1 MNQNLP
7 EPSQKKWIPD
17 GFHFLGPEDSKD
29 RRILLETV
37 SAVLKKKGYSEVFLP
52 AFDYSST
59 FLQTVSAPDSSSLF
73 RIRDLSGNE
82 ISPSIDLTVQAVKGM
97 AGFSHQRENQNIFY
111 VGRVFRENAQGSVS
125 RKEVLQIGAESI
137 GASGKENTFKILE
150 ELDEIV
156 SLLPLEENLTLVL
169 GNVNLFQSIVR
180 EFELSSGEIEILS
193 KLLYQKNG
201 NEIERI
207 FGDKKNHEVLIRL
220 LSALVLNF
228 DLDSLK
234 KSLNVS
240 SLSENLQKSL
250 NSILEETSWIFRS
263 WESKKRKIDL
273 CIDFSLLRDLNY
285 YTGFVFQGYLQGSP
299 DPVLTGGAYDHLYE
313 MFSGVRRDA
322 SGYAIVVNTLE
333 ASLRT
338 PLSDSKS

>member
-37 SAVLKKKGYSEVFLP
+37 SGVLKKKGYSEVFLP

-111 VGRVFRENAQGSVS
+111 IGRVFRESIKGSAS

-137 GASGKENTFKILE
+137 GVSGKENTFKILE

-156 SLLPLEENLTLVL
+156 SLLPLENRLTLIL
-169 GNVNLFQSIVR
+169 GNVNLFQSIVQ
-180 EFELSSGEIEILS
+180 EFELGSNEIQILS
-193 KLLYQKNG
+193 TLLYQKNG

-207 FGDKKNHEVLIRL
+207 FGEKKNHSDLIRL
-220 LSALVLNF
+220 LNALVLNF
-228 DLDSLK
+228 DPDSLRN
-234 KSLNVS
+234 SLNIA
-240 SLSENLQKSL
+240 SLSKDLQKSL
-250 NSILEETSWIFRS
+250 NFILEETSWIFKS

-299 DPVLTGGAYDHLYE
+299 DPVVTGGSYDHLYE
-313 MFSGVRRDA
+313 MFSGVQKDA
-322 SGYAIVVNTLE
+322 SGYALVVNTLE
-333 ASLRT
+333 VSLRS
-338 PLSDSKS
+338 PVPDSKS

>member
-37 SAVLKKKGYSEVFLP
+37 SGVLKKKGYSEVFLP

-111 VGRVFRENAQGSVS
+111 VGRIFRESTKGSAS

-137 GASGKENTFKILE
+137 GVSGKENTFKILE

-156 SLLPLEENLTLVL
+156 SLLPLENKLTLIL
-169 GNVNLFQSIVR
+169 GNVNLFQTIVQ
-180 EFELSSGEIEILS
+180 EFELGSNEIQIIS
-193 KLLYQKNG
+193 ALLYQKNV

-207 FGDKKNHEVLIRL
+207 FGEKKNHSDLIRL

-228 DLDSLK
+228 DPDSLRN
-234 KSLNVS
+234 SLNIG
-240 SLSENLQKSL
+240 SLSKDLQKSL
-250 NSILEETSWIFRS
+250 NSILEETSWIFKS

-299 DPVLTGGAYDHLYE
+299 DPVLTGGSYDHLYE
-313 MFSGVRRDA
+313 MFSGVQRNA
-322 SGYAIVVNTLE
+322 SGYALVVNTLE
-333 ASLRT
+333 ASLKT
-338 PLSDSKS
+338 PVPEL

>member
-37 SAVLKKKGYSEVFLP
+37 SGVLKKKGYSEVFLP

-97 AGFSHQRENQNIFY
+97 AGFAHQRENQNIFY
-111 VGRVFRENAQGSVS
+111 VGRVFRESAIGSVS

-156 SLLPLEENLTLVL
+156 SVLPLEDSLTLVL
-169 GNVNLFQSIVR
+169 GNVNLFQSIVQ
-180 EFELSSGEIEILS
+180 EFELSSNEIEILS
-193 KLLYQKNG
+193 KLLYQKNV

-207 FGDKKNHEVLIRL
+207 FGDKKNHEILIRL

-240 SLSENLQKSL
+240 SLSSNLQKSL
-250 NSILEETSWIFRS
+250 NSILEETSWIFQS

-313 MFSGVRRDA
+313 MFSGVQKDA

-338 PLSDSKS
+338 PLPDSKS

>member
-37 SAVLKKKGYSEVFLP
+37 SGILKKKGYSEVFLP

-59 FLQTVSAPDSSSLF
+59 FLRTISAPDSSSLF

-82 ISPSIDLTVQAVKGM
+82 LSPSIDLTVQAVKGM

-111 VGRVFRENAQGSVS
+111 IGRIFRENAKGSAS
-125 RKEVLQIGAESI
+125 RKETLQIGAESI
-137 GASGKENTFKILE
+137 GVSGKENTFKILE
-150 ELDEIV
+150 ELNEIATV
-156 SLLPLEENLTLVL
+156 LSLEDKLTLVL
-169 GNVNLFQSIVR
+169 GNVNLFHSIVR
-180 EFELSSGEIEILS
+180 EFELSPSEIEILS
-193 KLLYQKNG
+193 TLLYQKNV

-207 FGDKKNHEVLIRL
+207 FGEKKNHLIRL

-228 DLDSLK
+228 DLNSLK
-234 KSLNVS
+234 NSLKIA
-240 SLSENLQKSL
+240 SLSKDLQKNL
-250 NSILEETSWIFRS
+250 NSVLEDTSWIFQS

-299 DPVLTGGAYDHLYE
+299 DPVLTGGTYDHLYE
-313 MFSGVRRDA
+313 MFSGIQREA
-322 SGYAIVVNTLE
+322 SGYALVVNTLE
-333 ASLRT
+333 ASLRA
-338 PLSDSKS
+338 PLSES

>member
-1 MNQNLP
+1 MNQKLP

-37 SAVLKKKGYSEVFLP
+37 SGVLKKKGYSEVFLP

-97 AGFSHQRENQNIFY
+97 AGFSHQKENQNIFY
-111 VGRVFRENAQGSVS
+111 VGRIFRETAKGSVS

-137 GASGKENTFKILE
+137 GASGKENTLRILE

-156 SLLPLEENLTLVL
+156 SLLPLENELTLVL
-169 GNVNLFQSIVR
+169 GNVNLFHSIVQ
-180 EFELSSGEIEILS
+180 EFSLSQSEIEILS
-193 KLLYQKNG
+193 ALLYQKNV

-207 FGDKKNHEVLIRL
+207 FGEKKNHSHLIRL
-220 LSALVLNF
+220 LNALVLNF
-228 DLDSLK
+228 NLDSLK
-234 KSLNVS
+234 NSLNLD
-240 SLSENLQKSL
+240 SLSENLKKSL
-250 NSILEETSWIFRS
+250 GLVLEETSWILKA
-263 WESKKRKIDL
+263 WDSKKRKIDL

-313 MFSGVRRDA
+313 MFSGVQKDA
-322 SGYAIVVNTLE
+322 SGYALVVNTLE
-333 ASLRT
+333 SSLKS
-338 PLSDSKS
+338 PLSDLRS